1 MRSHF
6 LHALLEFFYTYGW
19 FGLCVFPFE
28 PRRSGSC
35 GSNGELVS
43 ISLQEEDQGN
53 KKIILRFYD
62 N

>member
-1 MRSHF
+1 
-6 LHALLEFFYTYGW
+6 
-19 FGLCVFPFE
+19 VFPFE